1 MKQYNNR
8 MITNTEVIFW
18 CIAVYKNINII
29 KKKNPNQKKKK
40 KKSQQEVNF
49 FAFSIKAI
57 NIIIMYVF
65 IHIFKLFFCKTKIVF
80 GREHFM
86 FFIIF

>member
-29 KKKNPNQKKKK
+29 KKNILIKKNKNKK
-40 KKSQQEVNF
+40 EVIF

-65 IHIFKLFFCKTKIVF
+65 IHIFKLFFL
-80 GREHFM
+80 
-86 FFIIF
+86 